1 MSRDVLEVRQPVR
14 IARDAVAI
22 VLHRQIVF
30 AVLTTTRDDNGLGV
44 CIDAVLDKL
53 SDGLERV
60 ALRERDDADG
70 IPIIPDPQFTT
81 L

>member
-1 MSRDVLEVRQPVR
+1 MSRDVPEVRQPVR
-14 IARDAVAI
+14 IARDALAI

-30 AVLTTTRDDNGLGV
+30 AVLTTARDDNGLGV